1 MHAQRDRLH
10 VELNGADYDQVMNRL
25 KLVFG
30 IQNFS
35 PSIKVDKTFEATAE
49 AAAQMIAEQVDKPI
63 TFTKWKLVVQITNLQ
78 LIPLK

>member
-49 AAAQMIAEQVDKPI
+49 AAAQMDR
-63 TFTKWKLVVQITNLQ
+63 
-78 LIPLK
+78 